1 MIDDKGVR
9 AQIDQFGA
17 TARTHQDVHNKPIEQ
32 ADQLLA
38 AVHAE
43 LIELRG

>member
-1 MIDDKGVR
+1 MIDDKGGR

-17 TARTHQDVHNKPIEQ
+17 TARTHQDIHDKLIEQ
-32 ADQLLA
+32 ADPLLA

-43 LIELRG
+43 LIE